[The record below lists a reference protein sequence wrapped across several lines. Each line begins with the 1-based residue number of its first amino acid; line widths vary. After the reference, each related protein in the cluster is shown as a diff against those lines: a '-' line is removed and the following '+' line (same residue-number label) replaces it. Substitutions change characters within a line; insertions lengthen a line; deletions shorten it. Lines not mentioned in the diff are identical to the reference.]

1 MLLPAARGCDDVVV
15 AVDDGDD
22 DAMDS
27 GCDALV
33 AAYCC

>member
-1 MLLPAARGCDDVVV
+1 MLLPAARGCDDVVLV
-15 AVDDGDD
+15 DD
-22 DAMDS
+22 DAVDS